1 MSKQIIIIIALW
13 LGNLVYAQAPSP
25 KDHIRIQNAV
35 KDYCRALTN
44 YIRTGD
50 VNDQIALEDMF
61 DMKQNQV
68 YNDLGFSKYGA
79 KMSFSAYLTEIR
91 AHRQKL
97 NVSYNLPSE
106 LATLP
111 LYTFTSPNQML
122 RNPQMWV
129 VPVQKQ
135 VNGTTKQN
143 VFYIGVENFKIY
155 NVYKEL
161 PEAAERIYFTKT
173 IRLTSDPTGATV
185 YLNNNYKGTTPLNL
199 ELTDGRSYTAR
210 LQKTGYQ
217 TKTATLT
224 TTRPNHH
231 IILQPNQ
238 NSNRTWW
245 NNLNDKWKKVF
256 NEAIGKGKLTTSPTE
271 PELQKI
277 LNLTELDCSWNKIR
291 DLSPVQN
298 LNNLTTLSCDSNQI
312 RDLSPVQNLNKL
324 TKLDCSFNQ
333 IRNLSP
339 VQNLNKLTTLSC
351 WGNQIIDLSPVQNL
365 NNLTKLDC
373 SFNQIRNLSPVQNLN
388 KLTDLDCRYNQIIDL
403 SPVQKLNK
411 LTDLDCSANQIRDLS
426 PVQNLNKLTYLNCRL
441 NQIRDLSPV
450 QNLNNLTSLG
460 CSENQIRDL
469 SPVQNL
475 NNLTSLFCSDNQIID
490 LSPVQNLNNLTSLFC
505 SENQISPSQIEYF
518 KKRHPN
524 CEVWH

>member
-13 LGNLVYAQAPSP
+13 LGNLVYAQPQPPNS
-25 KDHIRIQNAV
+25 KDHVRIRNVIRN
-35 KDYCRALTN
+35 YCENLTDL
-44 YIRTGD
+44 IRTGSIEAS
-50 VNDQIALEDMF
+50 VALEDLF

-91 AHRQKL
+91 LHRQKL

-155 NVYKEL
+155 NVYEEL

-173 IRLTSDPTGATV
+173 ITLSSDPTGATV

-199 ELTDGRSYTAR
+199 KLTDGRSYTAR

-217 TKTATLT
+217 ERSINLS

-245 NNLNDKWKKVF
+245 NNLNHTWKKVF
-256 NEAIGKGKLTTSPTE
+256 NKAIGKGKVTTSPTE

-277 LNLTELDCSWNKIR
+277 LNLT
-291 DLSPVQN
+291 
-298 LNNLTTLSCDSNQI
+298 
-312 RDLSPVQNLNKL
+312 
-324 TKLDCSFNQ
+324 KLD
-333 IRNLSP
+333 
-339 VQNLNKLTTLSC
+339 
-351 WGNQIIDLSPVQNL
+351 
-365 NNLTKLDC
+365 
-373 SFNQIRNLSPVQNLN
+373 
-388 KLTDLDCRYNQIIDL
+388 
-403 SPVQKLNK
+403 
-411 LTDLDCSANQIRDLS
+411 
-426 PVQNLNKLTYLNCRL
+426 
-441 NQIRDLSPV
+441 
-450 QNLNNLTSLG
+450 

-475 NNLTSLFCSDNQIID
+475 NNLTELYCYDNQIID
-490 LSPVQNLNNLTSLFC
+490 LSPVQNLNNLTTLYCDKNQIIDLSPVQNLNNLTELWC
-505 SENQISPSQIEYF
+505 SFNQIIDLSPVQNLNKLTDLDCSYNQIIDLSPVQNLNKLTYLYCPANQIRDLSPVQNLNNLTYLSCWGNQIIDLSPVQNLNRLTTLKCSGNQIIDLSPVQNLNKLTRLECSYNQIRDLSPVQNLNNLRELYCEDNQISPSQIEYF

-524 CEVWH
+524 CYVSH